1 MNICINI
8 LKNVLRKVQNKNL
21 KIKKSNKKSK

>member
-8 LKNVLRKVQNKNL
+8 LKNVLRNVQNKNL
-21 KIKKSNKKSK
+21 KIKISNKKSK